1 MIKKILLTLLFLIV
15 LIVVGIVTLVVF
27 VDPNN
32 FRGFIS
38 DTVKDKTGYELTIDG
53 DLRWHIWPQISIL
66 TDSVR
71 LQNEG
76 AKKPIL
82 TADNMRLDVELFPLF
97 SKKLVVKNVLV
108 KSAVLNITDD
118 SKGDVAKN
126 NKTTAVVN
134 QTNNDTQNKNKN
146 KSSWSFTLNKFD
158 ITDSTLVYQQNKDLI
173 NFRNIN
179 ISIVQQDDKNI
190 AVDFNGLIN
199 RDQQDFNFSL
209 NADINLVNFPK
220 SAQINL
226 HNLTYDYKGVSV
238 PSGQLKGEVKA
249 TFDYQQSPLTLDTKN
264 FLLTLNGN
272 SISGELK
279 ALLDKKPYFEAKL
292 KSDKFDIT
300 PFLTSSR
307 NNKANQPVQSQPV
320 VTAKVANSNEL
331 AFLQNFDALFS
342 FAINDV
348 TVNKVTI
355 NNLVIDANNKDG
367 IATLNK
373 INFGIANG
381 QVTANGQANGKLT
394 KVAVKLNTKLSNI
407 DLGTLLQ
414 QLELVNNLKGQLNA
428 DGHVATD
435 TVAANKVMN
444 ALTGDLAVTIN
455 NARLENINI
464 QNIIQTAIAQYSK
477 ESVSAEQYQKYTE
490 LHEVSAN
497 ANLANGNMNL
507 TSLKALSETLDVT
520 GNGRIGLV
528 KQDLDIDLEVK
539 MLSGWNGSSK
549 TIQQLKNI
557 AIPVRLYGSFNEIH
571 YKTEVSKLIK
581 DALSSKLQNELDKL
595 KDRLDGS
602 TNDSST
608 DSSTTDQDSSKK
620 TKAKDILGGLINKIK

>member
-1 MIKKILLTLLFLIV
+1 MIKKILLTLLFIIV
-15 LIVVGIVTLVVF
+15 LIVAGIVTLVVF

-32 FRGFIS
+32 FRSFIS
-38 DTVKDKTGYELTIDG
+38 DRVKDKTGYELTIEG

-71 LQNEG
+71 LQDEG

-118 SKGDVAKN
+118 SKGAVAE
-126 NKTTAVVN
+126 NKTTTTVVN
-134 QTNNDTQNKNKN
+134 QTNNETQKKN

-190 AVDFNGLIN
+190 AVDFNGMIN
-199 RDQQDFNFSL
+199 RDQKDLSFNL
-209 NADINLVNFPK
+209 NADINLSNFPK
-220 SAQINL
+220 SAQIYL

-238 PSGQLKGEVKA
+238 PTGQLKGDVKA

-300 PFLTSSR
+300 PFLTSSS
-307 NNKANQPVQSQPV
+307 NNKANQSVQSQPV
-320 VTAKVANSNEL
+320 VTAKVTNSNEL
-331 AFLQNFDALFS
+331 AFLQNFDALLS

-348 TVNKVTI
+348 TVNKVII
-355 NNLVIDANNKDG
+355 NNFVIDANNKDG

-381 QVTANGQANGKLT
+381 QVTANGQANGRQAK
-394 KVAVKLNTKLSNI
+394 AVVNLNTKLSNV

-414 QLELVNNLKGQLNA
+414 QLELANNLKGQINA
-428 DGHVATD
+428 DGHIATD
-435 TVAANKVMN
+435 TIAKNKIMN
-444 ALTGDLAVTIN
+444 ALTGDLAITMSNV
-455 NARLENINI
+455 RLENMNI
-464 QNIIQTAIAQYSK
+464 QSIIQAAIAQYSK

-539 MLSGWNGSSK
+539 MLSGWNGNSK
-549 TIQQLKNI
+549 AIQKLKNI
-557 AIPVRLYGSFNEIH
+557 AIPVRIYGSFNEIH

-595 KDRLDGS
+595 KDRIDGS
-602 TNDSST
+602 VNDSST